1 MNQQYL
7 KGISSI
13 MGSGESVI
21 FPATEG
27 NIISFLKMNH
37 MAERSEIRTLDGKKF
52 LTALKDAVIDIC
64 PDKAFLEDKI
74 RPLLGRVKKGMEKV
88 PKLQVIEENVLD
100 KYEPPMPDWNC
111 LYWEGVSDEE
121 YEELRTMKKP
131 VMLEYEAFGRKY
143 PIQLKVTSYLN
154 NGNLAI
160 QMYDWIEGYPEP
172 WAMLTV
178 NLWDMCE
185 KDCAY
190 VDTNNNGKKF
200 LIGSKKIILEELP
213 GEKDAADIASIRRYI
228 SMKKGCGNWTRMDTK
243 NTKNNSVRPQHNQ
256 LENKPEQ

>member
-27 NIISFLKMNH
+27 NIISFLKMNQ

-88 PKLQVIEENVLD
+88 PKLQVIEENVLTS
-100 KYEPPMPDWNC
+100 MNLLC
-111 LYWEGVSDEE
+111 
-121 YEELRTMKKP
+121 RTGT
-131 VMLEYEAFGRKY
+131 VCTGRESA
-143 PIQLKVTSYLN
+143 T
-154 NGNLAI
+154 
-160 QMYDWIEGYPEP
+160 
-172 WAMLTV
+172 
-178 NLWDMCE
+178 
-185 KDCAY
+185 
-190 VDTNNNGKKF
+190 
-200 LIGSKKIILEELP
+200 
-213 GEKDAADIASIRRYI
+213 R
-228 SMKKGCGNWTRMDTK
+228 SMK
-243 NTKNNSVRPQHNQ
+243 NSEP
-256 LENKPEQ
+256 

>member
-27 NIISFLKMNH
+27 NIISFLKMNQ

-111 LYWEGVSDEE
+111 LYWEGISNEE

-131 VMLEYEAFGRKY
+131 VMLEYEAFGRK
-143 PIQLKVTSYLN
+143 
-154 NGNLAI
+154 
-160 QMYDWIEGYPEP
+160 
-172 WAMLTV
+172 
-178 NLWDMCE
+178 
-185 KDCAY
+185 
-190 VDTNNNGKKF
+190 
-200 LIGSKKIILEELP
+200 
-213 GEKDAADIASIRRYI
+213 
-228 SMKKGCGNWTRMDTK
+228 
-243 NTKNNSVRPQHNQ
+243 
-256 LENKPEQ
+256 

>member
-27 NIISFLKMNH
+27 NIISFLKMNQ

-64 PDKAFLEDKI
+64 PDKAFLEDNI
-74 RPLLGRVKKGMEKV
+74 RPLLRRVKKGMEKV
-88 PKLQVIEENVLD
+88 PKLQVIEAKVLD

-111 LYWEGVSDEE
+111 LYWEGVSDEV
-121 YEELRTMKKP
+121 YEELRSMKKP
-131 VMLEYEAFGRKY
+131 VMLEYEAFGKKY
-143 PIQLKVTSYLN
+143 PIQVKVSSYLN

-160 QMYDWIEGYPEP
+160 QMYDWMEGYPEL
-172 WAMLTV
+172 WATLTV
-178 NLWDMCE
+178 NLWEMCE
-185 KDCAY
+185 KDCSY
-190 VDTNNNGKKF
+190 VDTNNHGKK
-200 LIGSKKIILEELP
+200 ILDWI
-213 GEKDAADIASIRRYI
+213 K
-228 SMKKGCGNWTRMDTK
+228 
-243 NTKNNSVRPQHNQ
+243 KNNLGRVTGRECCSGYCRY
-256 LENKPEQ
+256 PEVHFNEERLRELDPDGYEKYSEQFRHAAA